1 MNIDLRFKRKNE
13 VKKKELTAKA
23 TIAEERARKPY
34 LAMPSERPTKVLA
47 MPNIILQSKAQSKT
61 PVAPKK
67 KREFL
72 LKKASNCK
80 PMAWR

>member
-47 MPNIILQSKAQSKT
+47 MPNIIL
-61 PVAPKK
+61 
-67 KREFL
+67 
-72 LKKASNCK
+72 
-80 PMAWR
+80 